1 MIVKAPQRKVLKIA
15 FKLPLDWSVRHPGT
29 LIVEIGRT
37 NHLLELYIPDK
48 VVVSH

>member
-1 MIVKAPQRKVLKIA
+1 MIVKAPHWKVLKIA

-29 LIVEIGRT
+29 LIVEIGRA